1 MLRPVSRT
9 AFLSVRTAG
18 SGMIRDRF
26 SAAPGPVAAPAQAA
40 VRPDSGPVRW
50 GPGARFL
57 TSKGCT
63 MTESDIFPQLT
74 IPETLAAGPGP
85 GNTDARVLA
94 SFASAGLADHMQ
106 ADVLRGMI
114 ECKLMLR
121 RVWGTRNVHT
131 FGVAGT
137 GWSGLDSLFSAIL
150 PGDTVVAFV
159 NGTFSGIDAL
169 TVRMKA
175 AGRADLAAAP
185 LDPRPANVTVITVP
199 HGQSVTADVIETALA
214 DRKPTWAVMAHW
226 ETGSGRIND
235 LRAFSDA
242 CERHGV
248 MGLVDAVSSLGIAD
262 FDIDD
267 YPGVAGWASCPQ
279 KGVLCLPLTY
289 APVSFTDR
297 YIAHLR
303 ANGCHSYVH
312 HPVLEAR
319 HWGILDGKDAAAGTY
334 HRTHSGYAVAAFH
347 EALRINLQHGK
358 AQKARD
364 YAWHEAA
371 LTKAVTALGCNVTSN
386 MTSLVVLNL
395 PPARAGRER
404 ELVQMCRARGF
415 GIWTT
420 LSEPVQI
427 RIGILNQLSEA
438 AITDI
443 VERFAA
449 AMNDMGAG
457 ADTAAARE
465 ALRGHYLTRM
475 AAE

>member
-1 MLRPVSRT
+1 
-9 AFLSVRTAG
+9 
-18 SGMIRDRF
+18 
-26 SAAPGPVAAPAQAA
+26 
-40 VRPDSGPVRW
+40 
-50 GPGARFL
+50 
-57 TSKGCT
+57 
-63 MTESDIFPQLT
+63 MTDTELYPQLV

-94 SFASAGLADHMQ
+94 SFANAGLSDHMQ

-114 ECKLMLR
+114 ECKHMLR
-121 RVWGTRNVHT
+121 RIWGTRNTYT

-137 GWSGLDSLFSAIL
+137 GWSGLDVLFSAIL
-150 PGDTVVAFV
+150 PGDSVVCFV

-169 TVRMKA
+169 TVRTKA
-175 AGRADLAAAP
+175 ASREDLKADA
-185 LDPRPANVTVITVP
+185 LDPKPANVTTVQVL
-199 HGQSVTADVIETALA
+199 HGQSVTAGIIEKALA
-214 DRKPTWAVMAHW
+214 EHKPMWAVMAHW

-242 CERHGV
+242 CLKHNV

-262 FDIDD
+262 FAIDD

-303 ANGCHSYVH
+303 ENGCYTFVH
-312 HPVLEAR
+312 NPIFEAR
-319 HWGILDGKDAAAGTY
+319 HWGIVDGKDVAAGTY

-347 EALRINLQHGK
+347 EALRINLQHGRARK
-358 AQKARD
+358 AAD
-364 YAWHEAA
+364 YAHHEAA
-371 LTKAVTALGCNVTSN
+371 LRAAVQALGCDVTSN

-395 PPARAGRER
+395 PPRLAGREK
-404 ELVQMCRARGF
+404 ELVQNARAKGF
-415 GIWTT
+415 GIWPT
-420 LSEPVQI
+420 LSEPVQV

-438 AITDI
+438 AITEI
-443 VERFAA
+443 VTRFATE
-449 AMNDMGAG
+449 MNAMGAE
-457 ADTAAARE
+457 ADVDKALAAVRTHFATAI
-465 ALRGHYLTRM
+465 

>member
-1 MLRPVSRT
+1 
-9 AFLSVRTAG
+9 
-18 SGMIRDRF
+18 
-26 SAAPGPVAAPAQAA
+26 
-40 VRPDSGPVRW
+40 
-50 GPGARFL
+50 
-57 TSKGCT
+57 
-63 MTESDIFPQLT
+63 MTDFAIPSSLT

-94 SFASAGLADHMQ
+94 AFANAGLADHMQ

-121 RVWGTRNVHT
+121 EVWGTKNIHT

-137 GWSGLDSLFSAIL
+137 GWSGLDCLFSAIG
-150 PGDTVVAFV
+150 PGDKVVVFV

-175 AGRADLAAAP
+175 ASREDLAANS
-185 LDPRPANVTVITVP
+185 LDPKPANVTVITVP
-199 HGQSVTADVIETALA
+199 HGQSVTGEVVEAALA
-214 DRKPTWAVMAHW
+214 AHKPTWAVMAHW

-235 LRAFSDA
+235 LRGFSDA
-242 CERHGV
+242 CERHSV
-248 MGLVDAVSSLGIAD
+248 MGLVDAVSSLGIED
-262 FDIDD
+262 FAIDD
-267 YPGVAGWASCPQ
+267 FPGVAGWASCPQ

-303 ANGCHSYVH
+303 AHGAASYVH
-312 HPVLEAR
+312 HPIMEAR
-319 HWGILDGKDAAAGTY
+319 HWAIIDGKDAAAGTY

-347 EALRINLQHGK
+347 EALRINLQHGR

-364 YAWHEAA
+364 YAFHEAA
-371 LTKAVTALGCNVTSN
+371 LRAAVTALGCDVTSN

-395 PPARAGRER
+395 PASLAGREK
-404 ELVQMCRARGF
+404 ELVQACRATGF
-415 GIWTT
+415 GIWPT
-420 LSEPVQI
+420 LSEPVQV
-427 RIGILNQLSEA
+427 RIGILNQLSET

-443 VERFAA
+443 VTRFAA
-449 AMNDMGAG
+449 AMKAMGGKVDEG
-457 ADTAAARE
+457 AALAALAR
-465 ALRGHYLTRM
+465 AYGRTM

>member
-1 MLRPVSRT
+1 
-9 AFLSVRTAG
+9 
-18 SGMIRDRF
+18 
-26 SAAPGPVAAPAQAA
+26 
-40 VRPDSGPVRW
+40 
-50 GPGARFL
+50 
-57 TSKGCT
+57 
-63 MTESDIFPQLT
+63 MTEMAIFPRLE

-94 SFASAGLADHMQ
+94 SFANAGLADHMQ
-106 ADVLRGMI
+106 ADVLRGMV

-121 RVWGTRNVHT
+121 EVWGTKNVHT

-137 GWSGLDSLFSAIL
+137 GWSGLDCLFSAIL

-175 AGRADLAAAP
+175 SSRADLAANA
-185 LDPRPANVTVITVP
+185 LDPKPANVTVIQVP
-199 HGQSVTADVIETALA
+199 HGQSVSGEVVEAALA
-214 DRKPTWAVMAHW
+214 AHKPTWAVMAHW

-235 LRAFSDA
+235 LRGFSDA

-248 MGLVDAVSSLGIAD
+248 MGLVDAVSSLGIED
-262 FDIDD
+262 FAIDD
-267 YPGVAGWASCPQ
+267 FPGVAGWASCPQ

-303 ANGCHSYVH
+303 ANGCYSFVH
-312 HPVLEAR
+312 NPIMEAR
-319 HWGILDGKDAAAGTY
+319 HWAIIDGKDTAAGSY

-347 EALRINLQHGK
+347 EALRINLQHGR

-364 YAWHEAA
+364 YAFHEAA
-371 LTKAVTALGCNVTSN
+371 LRDAVTALGCTVTSN

-395 PPARAGRER
+395 PPSLAGREK
-404 ELVQMCRARGF
+404 ELVQSARAKGF
-415 GIWTT
+415 GIWPT
-420 LSEPVQI
+420 LSEPVQV

-443 VERFAA
+443 VTRFAKE
-449 AMNDMGAG
+449 MNDMGAG
-457 ADTAAARE
+457 ADLSAALAVLKRHYGA
-465 ALRGHYLTRM
+465 AL